1 MVYVYTSDLQNT
13 RMEEVLDRDETLD
26 AEIEHLT
33 DREVFTEIWTRP
45 RRVFRFINATNYD
58 RFWYPLVGLAGLSRA
73 MDSANMA
80 NSLGSLMV
88 RALIGVFLG
97 WLAVYIGAAIL
108 NLICKIF
115 SGKGDTNEMYR
126 SMVYAYLPLSIFAPF
141 TLLYKAADISQS
153 LDLENSIVFAFSTVF
168 ELLLLAATVYFF
180 ALLCVATSVVQ
191 RIPLWKAAIAVIVPV
206 AILIFGLLALIFG
219 GLRGI

>member
-1 MVYVYTSDLQNT
+1 MFTTPSYKNA

-26 AEIEHLT
+26 TEIELLT

-58 RFWYPLVGLAGLSRA
+58 RFWYPLVGLAGLTRA
-73 MDSANMA
+73 MDSAGLA

-108 NLICKIF
+108 NLISKIF
-115 SGKGDTNEMYR
+115 SGKGSTNEMYR
-126 SMVYAYLPLSIFAPF
+126 SMVYAYLPLSILAPF
-141 TLLYKAADISQS
+141 MLLYKAVELSHS
-153 LDLENSIVFAFSTVF
+153 LDHENTIALAFSTVF
-168 ELLLLAATVYFF
+168 ELLVLAATVYFI
-180 ALLCVATSVVQ
+180 ALLSVATSVVQ
-191 RIPLWKAAIAVIVPV
+191 RIALWKASIAVIVPV
-206 AILIFGLLALIFG
+206 AILILGVLALIFAG
-219 GLRGI
+219 FRGI